1 MKQQAVKRVKVEF
14 SDEPVTSF
22 GGLSLVER
30 LASRLGLW
38 TQLDKHLPF
47 RQGKFDWRTIIKSS
61 VAGLL
66 SDARGTF
73 STEAVRDDKSLQSL
87 LGLDDA
93 PGEVTFWRAL
103 EGLGEERFRQ
113 TLAAVQRRWTRT
125 ILSRA
130 TRPELLHDGFFPVFG
145 DGTLL
150 EGSDRREGTKVLKD
164 KGTGLMWSTWFCGP
178 LIAAQGLAADGE
190 GEQSTLRT
198 MLGEVVEEVLEPLQL
213 KEKALVLMDSLH
225 GDGPTLDDLEEKEL
239 HYIVGANKLKAAG
252 ETLNDRTELEWH
264 STGANE
270 RWGWADSAVCS
281 CWIQCEEWDTK
292 RVLVG
297 RRWRK
302 EGEFIWDYAGVV
314 TNLREANVAHLMK
327 KGRLFAEVIWRLYDT
342 KAGLEDQYKDPLQDL
357 NLHHPPCQ
365 QLVRNRG
372 FYTLGTLA
380 FTLARAADL
389 IGGRGLER
397 GSMTRTDGGRRR
409 RPTPRRMRLWRLRRR
424 LFALPGRIA
433 RHARTAT
440 VTLLGLS
447 MTIQKLFEHFW
458 QNICRC

>member
-1 MKQQAVKRVKVEF
+1 MKQQAIKRVKVEF
-14 SDEPVTSF
+14 SDELVTSF
-22 GGLSLVER
+22 GGLSLTER
-30 LASRLGLW
+30 LALRLGLW
-38 TQLDKHLPF
+38 TELEKRLPS
-47 RQGKFDWRTIIKSS
+47 RRGHFDWRTIIKSS

-87 LGLDDA
+87 LGVAGA
-93 PGEVTFWRAL
+93 PGEATFWRSL
-103 EGLGEERFRQ
+103 KGLGEERFRR
-113 TLAAVQRRWTRT
+113 TLAKVQRQWTRT

-130 TRPELLHDGFFPVFG
+130 TRPELLRDGFFPVFG

-150 EGSDRREGTKVLKD
+150 EGSDRREGTKALKN

-178 LIAAQGLAADGE
+178 LIAAQRLAADGE
-190 GEQSTLRT
+190 GEQSTLRE
-198 MLGEVVEEVLEPLQL
+198 MLGEVVKEVLEPLQL

-225 GDGPTLDDLEEKEL
+225 GDEPTLDDLEEKEL
-239 HYIVGANKLKAAG
+239 HYIVGANKLDATEK
-252 ETLNDRTELEWH
+252 TLQDRTEMEWH

-270 RWGWADSAVCS
+270 RWGWTDSAVCS
-281 CWIQCEEWDTK
+281 CWIQCEKWKTK

-297 RRWRK
+297 RRWK
-302 EGEFIWDYAGVV
+302 QKGKFLWEHAGVM
-314 TNLREANVAHLMK
+314 TNLREEDIAHLMK
-327 KGRLFAEVIWRLYDT
+327 KGRLFAEAIWRLYDT

-365 QLVRNRG
+365 QLVRNQG
-372 FYTLGTLA
+372 FYAVATLA
-380 FTLARAADL
+380 YTLARAVDL
-389 IGGRGLER
+389 IGGRGLGR
-397 GSMTRTDGGRRR
+397 GSMTRQDGGRRR
-409 RPTPRRMRLWRLRRR
+409 RPTPRRMRLWRLRRQ
-424 LFALPGRIA
+424 LFALPGRVA

-447 MTIQKLFEHFW
+447 ATIQTLFKHFW